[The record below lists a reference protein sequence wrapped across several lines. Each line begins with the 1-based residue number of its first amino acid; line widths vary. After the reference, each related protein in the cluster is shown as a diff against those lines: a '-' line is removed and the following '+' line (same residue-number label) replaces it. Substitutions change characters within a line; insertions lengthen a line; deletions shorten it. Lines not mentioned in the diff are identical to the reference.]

1 MKFYYLEDM
10 DRTHC
15 QMFTTK
21 KAALSWIENSNVCD
35 DYDNENIF
43 TKEDIQI
50 LYVPHTT
57 KKSLLNAFNDVSL
70 ILGNLMSVPELYN
83 D

>member
-1 MKFYYLEDM
+1 MKFYYLEDINKE
-10 DRTHC
+10 HC

-21 KAALSWIENSNVCD
+21 KAALNWIENSNVCD

-57 KKSLLNAFNDVSL
+57 KKSILNAFGDVGLIVGNSL
-70 ILGNLMSVPELYN
+70 DTPELYN